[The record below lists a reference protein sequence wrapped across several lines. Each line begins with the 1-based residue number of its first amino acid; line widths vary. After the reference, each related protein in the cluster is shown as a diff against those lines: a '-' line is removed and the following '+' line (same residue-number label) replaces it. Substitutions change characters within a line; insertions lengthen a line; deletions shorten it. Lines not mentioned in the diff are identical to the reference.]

1 MVQIVTT
8 ITEQLKSMIAETVK
22 TAMSEFAGMQN
33 VQPKNEFLTRQQ
45 TAEKLH
51 ISLSTLDTYTKL
63 GILNAKRMG
72 KRVLYSADDITD
84 SMIDKIN
91 SQKNKMKR

>member
-1 MVQIVTT
+1 MAQIVTT

-22 TAMSEFAGMQN
+22 TEMSKFAGMQN

>member
-8 ITEQLKSMIAETVK
+8 TTEELKSMIAETVK
-22 TAMSEFAGMQN
+22 TEMSKFAGMQN

-51 ISLSTLDTYTKL
+51 ISLSTLDIYTKL

>member
-8 ITEQLKSMIAETVK
+8 TTEELKSMIAETVK
-22 TAMSEFAGMQN
+22 TEMNKFAGMQN

-51 ISLSTLDTYTKL
+51 ISLSALDTYTKL
-63 GILNAKRMG
+63 GILNAKCMG

>member
-1 MVQIVTT
+1 
-8 ITEQLKSMIAETVK
+8 MIAETVK
-22 TAMSEFAGMQN
+22 TAMSELAGMQN

-45 TAEKLH
+45 TDEKLH

>member
-22 TAMSEFAGMQN
+22 TAMSEFADMQN

>member
-1 MVQIVTT
+1 
-8 ITEQLKSMIAETVK
+8 MIAETVK
-22 TAMSEFAGMQN
+22 TAMSELAGMQN

-45 TAEKLH
+45 TDEKLH

-91 SQKNKMKR
+91 TQKHKMKR

>member
-8 ITEQLKSMIAETVK
+8 TTEELKSMIAETVK
-22 TAMSEFAGMQN
+22 TEMSKFAGMQN

>member
-8 ITEQLKSMIAETVK
+8 TTEELKSMIAETVK
-22 TAMSEFAGMQN
+22 TEMSKFASMQN

>member
-8 ITEQLKSMIAETVK
+8 TTEELKSMIAETVK
-22 TAMSEFAGMQN
+22 TEMSKFAGIQN

>member
-8 ITEQLKSMIAETVK
+8 TTEELKSMIAETVK
-22 TAMSEFAGMQN
+22 TEMNKFAGMQN

>member
-1 MVQIVTT
+1 
-8 ITEQLKSMIAETVK
+8 MIAETVK
-22 TAMSEFAGMQN
+22 TEMSKFAGMQN

-45 TAEKLH
+45 TDEKLH

-91 SQKNKMKR
+91 TQKHKMKR

>member
-1 MVQIVTT
+1 
-8 ITEQLKSMIAETVK
+8 
-22 TAMSEFAGMQN
+22 MQPN
-33 VQPKNEFLTRQQ
+33 NEFLTRQQ
-45 TAEKLH
+45 TDEKLH

-91 SQKNKMKR
+91 TQKHKMKR

>member
-8 ITEQLKSMIAETVK
+8 TTEELKSMIAETVK
-22 TAMSEFAGMQN
+22 TAMSELAGMQN

-45 TAEKLH
+45 TDEKLH

-91 SQKNKMKR
+91 TQKHKMKR

>member
-8 ITEQLKSMIAETVK
+8 TTEELKSMIAETVK
-22 TAMSEFAGMQN
+22 TEMSKFAGMQN
-33 VQPKNEFLTRQQ
+33 VRPKNEFLTRQQ

>member
-1 MVQIVTT
+1 
-8 ITEQLKSMIAETVK
+8 MIAETVK
-22 TAMSEFAGMQN
+22 TAMSELAGMQN

-45 TAEKLH
+45 TDEKLH

-91 SQKNKMKR
+91 TQKHKMKRWNHDA

>member
-1 MVQIVTT
+1 
-8 ITEQLKSMIAETVK
+8 MIAETVK
-22 TAMSEFAGMQN
+22 TAMSELAGMQN

>member
-1 MVQIVTT
+1 MCSQ
-8 ITEQLKSMIAETVK
+8 
-22 TAMSEFAGMQN
+22 
-33 VQPKNEFLTRQQ
+33 KNEFLTRQQ
-45 TAEKLH
+45 TDEKLH

-91 SQKNKMKR
+91 TQKHKMKR

>member
-8 ITEQLKSMIAETVK
+8 TTEELKSMIAETVK
-22 TAMSEFAGMQN
+22 TAMSELADMQN

>member
-8 ITEQLKSMIAETVK
+8 TTEELKSMIAETVK
-22 TAMSEFAGMQN
+22 TEMSKFAGMQN

-72 KRVLYSADDITD
+72 KRVLYSAEDITD

>member
-51 ISLSTLDTYTKL
+51 ISLSTLDT
-63 GILNAKRMG
+63 
-72 KRVLYSADDITD
+72 
-84 SMIDKIN
+84 
-91 SQKNKMKR
+91 